1 MDAGSEMDKDEARQ
15 VLLATQL
22 FFFAVIAICVL
33 INHSATSENDGI
45 SFFAVYHLTIP
56 LIVPGFCIASY
67 GMWRTSAYFA
77 TSDAPRPTV
86 LGLRV
91 IAVGLLLLLVTPF
104 NRGTFLNWTHM
115 TIGVLVAM
123 VELVICFL
131 LLVQHRA
138 PRSIA
143 AFFVALSGGIIAAVS
158 LPDWHFEYLLQ
169 DLRPARATYG
179 CERRSGEPEQHS
191 VESRYGLLRLDR
203 NRRGS
208 GPRLRDDHQPA

>member
-1 MDAGSEMDKDEARQ
+1 MGSGGEKIEDKARQ

-33 INHSATSENDGI
+33 ISHSATTENDGI

-56 LIVPGFCIASY
+56 LIVPGFCVAAY
-67 GMWRTSAYFA
+67 GMWRTAAYFA
-77 TSDAPRPTV
+77 SSDAPQLTV

-104 NRGTFLNWTHM
+104 NRGTVLNWTHM
-115 TIGVLVAM
+115 TIGVLVAL

-138 PRSIA
+138 PGSVA
-143 AFFVALSGGIIAAVS
+143 AFFVALAGGIIAAFS

-169 DLRPARATYG
+169 GEIVYEIGFSWCLIEWTYALHARRAVFGATAL
-179 CERRSGEPEQHS
+179 CPDVAQ
-191 VESRYGLLRLDR
+191 
-203 NRRGS
+203 
-208 GPRLRDDHQPA
+208 